1 MTDINVEIKKSISNI
16 DVSVEKKGG
25 TSNYDELENKPSIN
39 GVELVGNK
47 TTADLGIEVD
57 IDSSEFVTKEE
68 LENKGYL
75 TEHQDISNLATK
87 EEVNSLVGNIG
98 AILDVINGEVI

>member
-1 MTDINVEIKKSISNI
+1 MTDISVEIKKNVNNI

-25 TSNYDELENKPSIN
+25 TSNYNELENKPSIN

-47 TTADLGIEVD
+47 TTADLDIE
-57 IDSSEFVTKEE
+57 IDTSNLVTKDE

-75 TEHQDISNLATK
+75 TEHQDISHLATK
-87 EEVNSLVGNIG
+87 EDVNRLINEFGNI
-98 AILDVINGEVI
+98 LDEINGEII

>member
-1 MTDINVEIKKSISNI
+1 MTDINVEIKKNINNI

-25 TSNYDELENKPSIN
+25 ISNYEDLTNKPSIN

-47 TTADLGIEVD
+47 TTADLGIE
-57 IDSSEFVTKEE
+57 IDTSNFITKDE
-68 LENKGYL
+68 LESKGYL
-75 TEHQDISNLATK
+75 TEHQDISRLASK

-98 AILDVINGEVI
+98 AILDEINGEII